1 MNTKKQ
7 LRRTAAAGTA
17 IMLIAVPAAAQ
28 AQDSTGIEKQAMLG
42 NVTVTARR
50 TTMRG
55 SGAENLTSMFRGELF
70 KAACCNLGE
79 SFTNNPSVDV
89 NYSDAATG
97 ARQIRLLGLAGTYVQ
112 MLTENLPDFRGAALP
127 YGLGYV
133 PGSWMKS
140 IQVSKGNS
148 SVKNG
153 YEAMTGQINVE
164 YLKPE
169 DETGA
174 TVNIYGNT
182 MERLEADAEGN
193 IHIGGSKNLST
204 EILGHF
210 ENNWSHHD
218 GNDDGFQ
225 DAPNIRQYNL
235 MNRWYWTTG
244 HYMFH
249 GGLSLINEHRAF
261 GQTAMHAGGTMPATA
276 ADELWKGYVDTQR
289 YTAYMKHAYMF
300 GDRANSNIALMGNV
314 TMHEQQA
321 AYGRRTYD
329 VNEKSAYASLM
340 FETTPGE
347 HNISAGLSWNYD
359 FLHEHAAGERIVWR
373 QGSTL
378 LPYATFDG
386 GRTSETVPGAYL
398 QYTYNHNGRF
408 IGMAGL
414 RVDHSNV
421 YGTFVTPRAHIKWV
435 VSDWLTLRAS
445 AGKGYRT
452 PHALAENNNLL
463 ASGKWIA
470 IDRLRQER
478 AWNYGAAAN
487 MHLPLFGRTVT
498 LNTEYYYTRFS
509 EQALV
514 DYDEDAMTISI
525 HNLDGRSYSHTLQ
538 ADATCELF
546 RGFDISAAYR
556 YNIVR
561 ATYGGRLLW
570 KPLQSRYKALMSM
583 SWRPDPGLWQFDM
596 TFALNGGGRLP
607 QADGRETSFHAYPTL
622 NMQVKRS
629 FRHFDIYVG
638 GENLTNY
645 RQKNPV
651 IAAAEPWST
660 AFDATQTY
668 APLTGAMGYASI
680 RINLGNRL

>member
-1 MNTKKQ
+1 MTTKKQ
-7 LRRTAAAGTA
+7 LRRTAAAASA

-28 AQDSTGIEKQAMLG
+28 TQDSTAIEKQAALG

-50 TTMRG
+50 TTVRG
-55 SGAENLTSMFRGELF
+55 SGAENLTSMFRSELF

-89 NYSDAATG
+89 SYSDAATG

-174 TVNIYGNT
+174 TINVYGNT
-182 MERLEADAEGN
+182 MERFEADAEGN
-193 IHIGGSKNLST
+193 MHIGGHKNLST

-225 DAPNIRQYNL
+225 DAPNIRQYNF

-261 GQTAMHAGGTMPATA
+261 GQTAMHGSATT
-276 ADELWKGYVDTQR
+276 EQPENGLWKGYADTQR
-289 YTAYMKHAYMF
+289 YTAYMKHAYML
-300 GDRANSNIALMGNV
+300 GDRANSNLALMGNM

-329 VNEKSAYASLM
+329 VNEKSAYVSLM

-378 LPYATFDG
+378 LPYAPFDG
-386 GRTSETVPGAYL
+386 GRTSESVPGAYL
-398 QYTYNHNGRF
+398 QYTNNHNGRF

-421 YGTFVTPRAHIKWV
+421 YGTFATPRAHIKWV

-478 AWNYGAAAN
+478 AWNYGIAAN
-487 MHLPLFGRTVT
+487 MHLPFFDRTVT

-546 RGFDISAAYR
+546 RGFDLSAAYR

-561 ATYGGRLLW
+561 ATYGGQLLW

-651 IAAAEPWST
+651 IAAASPWST